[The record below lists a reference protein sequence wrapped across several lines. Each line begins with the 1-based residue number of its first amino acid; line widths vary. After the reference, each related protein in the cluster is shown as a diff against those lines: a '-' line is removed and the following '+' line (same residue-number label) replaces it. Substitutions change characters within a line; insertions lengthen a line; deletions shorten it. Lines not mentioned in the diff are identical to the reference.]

1 MELIHFN
8 ELKRLVSGISSTVLA
23 GRLLELE
30 REELVNK
37 KYISPGVS
45 IVSVTQ
51 AKELDVILIELGSR
65 ANRWKGAK
73 SSPKITA
80 KNVKNLLPLILSIW
94 NK

>member
-1 MELIHFN
+1 MLIFKNLTSMELIHFN

-45 IVSVTQ
+45 IVS
-51 AKELDVILIELGSR
+51 
-65 ANRWKGAK
+65 
-73 SSPKITA
+73 
-80 KNVKNLLPLILSIW
+80 LLRQRSLM
-94 NK
+94 